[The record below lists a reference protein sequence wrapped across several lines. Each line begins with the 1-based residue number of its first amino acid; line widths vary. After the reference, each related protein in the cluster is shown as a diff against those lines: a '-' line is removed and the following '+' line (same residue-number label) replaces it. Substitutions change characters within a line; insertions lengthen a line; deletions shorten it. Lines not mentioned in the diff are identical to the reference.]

1 MFRTPDDGKEV
12 YWFDLAESTQAPEIT
27 VFGEVDDDLTG
38 VTIYSSKRRD
48 YVFAAQTDVIE
59 VYEIPRKHVGTLQVT
74 GLEEIEVQGL
84 HMHQQATSRYPQG
97 VLAYAL
103 EADDF
108 QGFGISSFEGTLREL
123 GIPLDTKYDPRHK
136 KSSGKNPIRKECS
149 YKGFL
154 TKSQRS
160 KTCDCFAGTAGPKC
174 QEFTC
179 PDGCSGHGTCVGPN
193 TCQCDKGWGGRY
205 CGFLL
210 VEPKYETEANGPDG
224 DDPAIWISPR
234 DPGLSRIVTTT
245 KSDAGAGLGVF
256 DLTGKQLQM
265 LPASQPNNVDIIYGF
280 DMGDNRTVDLA
291 YAACRGDN
299 TLWCVFPLYSSSP
312 LILPRLGNTELIRGQ
327 LAFSK

>member
-1 MFRTPDDGKEV
+1 MFLTPDDGNDI
-12 YWFDLAESTQAPEIT
+12 YWFDLAESTQTPEIT

-38 VTIYSSKRRD
+38 VTIYSSKKQD
-48 YVFAAQTDVIE
+48 YVFAAQGDVIE
-59 VYEIPRKHVGTLQVT
+59 VYEIPRKRVGMLQAK
-74 GLEEIEVQGL
+74 GLEDIEVQGL

-108 QGFGISSFEGTLREL
+108 QGFGISSLEGTLREL
-123 GIPLDTKYDPRHK
+123 GIELDPKHDPRHK
-136 KSSGKNPIRKECS
+136 KNSGKNPIRKECS
-149 YKGFL
+149 YNGFL
-154 TKSQRS
+154 RKSHRS
-160 KTCDCFAGTAGPKC
+160 KRCDCFAGTAGPKC
-174 QEFTC
+174 QKSTC
-179 PDGCSGHGTCVGPN
+179 PDDCSCHGTCVGPN
-193 TCQCDKGWGGRY
+193 TCQCDKSWGGRY

-234 DPGLSRIVTTT
+234 DPELSRIVTTT
-245 KSDAGAGLGVF
+245 KSDADAGLGVF

-299 TLWCVFPLYSSSP
+299 TLW
-312 LILPRLGNTELIRGQ
+312 
-327 LAFSK
+327 